1 MEDIMDSPI
10 VWEEKAIGD
19 RGDNF
24 GDREGSIAL
33 RIQLADL
40 VGEFQVGRF

>member
-1 MEDIMDSPI
+1 MDSLI

-24 GDREGSIAL
+24 GDREGSIAF
-33 RIQLADL
+33 R
-40 VGEFQVGRF
+40 V